1 MSDKPFANTNA
12 SESSPYDDNYIAC
25 QDLFKIFKPADLE
38 VVALRGLDLKINKGE
53 LVAIVGSSGS
63 GKQLYSTYSQG
74 LKGLQLDKS
83 ILANETC

>member
-12 SESSPYDDNYIAC
+12 SESPPYDDNYIAC

-53 LVAIVGSSGS
+53 LVA
-63 GKQLYSTYSQG
+63 L
-74 LKGLQLDKS
+74 
-83 ILANETC
+83 